1 MEICFMAYV
10 PMAMMWLC
18 YFDSLKSI
26 YNLYKKLTKYTKWCI
41 WIRC

>member
-10 PMAMMWLC
+10 PMAMAMMWLC

-26 YNLYKKLTKYTKWCI
+26 YNLYKKLTKYTK
-41 WIRC
+41 